1 VYHQQFLYLNKKA
14 AVHSGYKLYNVT
26 NNAVYG
32 QTNVAVLFMF
42 LILIVGVFA

>member
-1 VYHQQFLYLNKKA
+1 VYQQQFLYLNKNA
-14 AVHSGYKLYNVT
+14 EIHSGYELYDVT

-32 QTNVAVLFMF
+32 QTNVAFLLMF